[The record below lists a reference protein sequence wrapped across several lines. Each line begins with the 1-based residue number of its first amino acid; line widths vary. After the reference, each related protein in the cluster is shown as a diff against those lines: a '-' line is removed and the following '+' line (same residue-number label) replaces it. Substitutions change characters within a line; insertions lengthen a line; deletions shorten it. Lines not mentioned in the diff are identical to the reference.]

1 MDPIINPYAP
11 GAGTPPPEL
20 SGRAPLVEA
29 ARVALARRQ
38 SGRSSKGMILVGLR
52 GVGKTVLLDRIETD
66 AIDSGIVA
74 VSIEASEQ
82 LSLAAAV
89 VQPLRSAL
97 ITLSRRRAARAIATR
112 ALRALAGF
120 VATVRLRYQ
129 DVELSLD
136 IEPEPGV
143 ADSGDLTGDLIDLFE
158 LVGRAAQAGGTCVV
172 LMIDELQYVREDEMA
187 ALLRALHRAAQRR
200 LPIMMIG
207 AGLPQL
213 RGQLGQAKTYAERQF
228 EISDLGALPPADA
241 RDAIAKP
248 AAAEGVEFQPE
259 ALEAI
264 VSQTQGYPY
273 FLQEWGKHVWDV
285 AERSPIT
292 ASDVAVGAGRAVAAL
307 DSSFF
312 TVRVDRMTPAERR
325 YVRAMAELGAGPH
338 RSRDVASALGLRTSS
353 VGSVRSRL
361 IDKGMVWSPETGLT
375 AFTVPLFDEFM
386 KRSMPELE

>member
-20 SGRAPLVEA
+20 AGRAPLIEA

-97 ITLSRRRAARAIATR
+97 INLSRRRAARAIATR

-129 DVELSLD
+129 GVELSLD

-158 LVGRAAQAGGTCVV
+158 LVGQAAQAGGTCVV

-228 EISDLGALPPADA
+228 EISDLGALPPTDA

-338 RSRDVASALGLRTSS
+338 RSGDVASVLGQRSSS

-361 IDKGMVWSPETGLT
+361 IDKGMVWSPESGLT

>member
-1 MDPIINPYAP
+1 
-11 GAGTPPPEL
+11 
-20 SGRAPLVEA
+20 
-29 ARVALARRQ
+29 
-38 SGRSSKGMILVGLR
+38 MILVGLR

-66 AIDSGIVA
+66 AIDSGIVT

-97 ITLSRRRAARAIATR
+97 ITLSRRRAATAIATR

-129 DVELSLD
+129 GVELSLD

-172 LMIDELQYVREDEMA
+172 LMIDELQYVREEEMA

-228 EISDLGALPPADA
+228 EISDLGALAPADA

-292 ASDVAVGAGRAVAAL
+292 VTDVAVGAGRAVEAL

-338 RSRDVASALGLRTSS
+338 RSRDVASVLGQRSSS

-361 IDKGMVWSPETGLT
+361 IDKGMVWSPEAGLT

>member
-20 SGRAPLVEA
+20 AGRAPLIEA

-52 GVGKTVLLDRIETD
+52 GVGKTVLLDRIEND
-66 AIDSGIVA
+66 AIDSGLVT
-74 VSIEASEQ
+74 VSIEAPEQ
-82 LSLAAAV
+82 LSLAATVA
-89 VQPLRSAL
+89 QPLRSAL
-97 ITLSRRRAARAIATR
+97 ISLSRKRAASAIATR

-143 ADSGDLTGDLIDLFE
+143 ADSGDLTGDLIDLLE
-158 LVGRAAQAGGTCVV
+158 LVGQAAQASSTCVV
-172 LMIDELQYVREDEMA
+172 LVIDELQYVREEEMA

-228 EISDLGALPPADA
+228 EISDLGALPPEDA

-248 AAAEGVEFQPE
+248 AAAEGVEFQSE
-259 ALEAI
+259 ALAAI

-292 ASDVAVGAGRAVAAL
+292 ASDVAVGAGRAVEAL
-307 DSSFF
+307 DRSFF

-338 RSRDVASALGLRTSS
+338 RSRDVASVLGQRTSS

-361 IDKGMVWSPETGLT
+361 IDKGMVWSPEAGLT

-386 KRSMPELE
+386 KRTTPELE